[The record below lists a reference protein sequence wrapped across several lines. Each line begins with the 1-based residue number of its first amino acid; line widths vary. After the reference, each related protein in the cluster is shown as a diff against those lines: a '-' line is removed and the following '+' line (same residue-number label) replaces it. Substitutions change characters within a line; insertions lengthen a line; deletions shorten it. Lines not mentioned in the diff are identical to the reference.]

1 MTINGPIYSRGA
13 TSGINT
19 VKSYNSFG
27 SRNSQTISAESMGKL
42 YTEDEGGRQFKS
54 ISISSGTTVVVSGVT
69 GYSIEVDDYTF
80 VASGTTALTILS
92 GSTTIAGPINL
103 GANSTLYGQ
112 GKPLQTASGEALS
125 INLSGSYVG
134 GHLKYRL
141 V

>member
-13 TSGINT
+13 SSGINT
-19 VKSYNSFG
+19 VKSYTSFG
-27 SRNSQTISAESMGKL
+27 SRNSQTIAAKSMGKM

-54 ISISSGTTVVVSGVT
+54 ISLTTGTTVVVSGVT

-80 VASGTTALTILS
+80 VASGATALTILS

-112 GKPLQTASGEALS
+112 DKPLKAASGEALS

>member
-13 TSGINT
+13 SSGINT
-19 VKSYNSFG
+19 VKSYNRFG
-27 SRNSQTISAESMGKL
+27 SKNSQTISAKSMGGM
-42 YTEDEGGRQFKS
+42 YTEDEGGRQYKS
-54 ISISSGTTVVVSGVT
+54 ISLTTGTTVVVSGVQ

-80 VASGTTALTILS
+80 VASGSTTLTVLS
-92 GSTTIAGPINL
+92 GATTIAGPVNL

-112 GKPLQTASGEALS
+112 DKPLKTASGEGLS

>member
-13 TSGINT
+13 SSGINT
-19 VKSYNSFG
+19 VKSYNRFG
-27 SRNSQTISAESMGKL
+27 SKNSQSISADSMGKL

-54 ISISSGTTVVVSGVT
+54 VALTSGTTVVVSGVT

-80 VASGTTALTILS
+80 VASGSTSLTILS
-92 GSTTIAGPINL
+92 GSTTIAGPVSL

-112 GKPLQTASGEALS
+112 EKPLKTASGEALS